1 MAFLTCIRQKKIYQV
16 HNNIVIY
23 FPGKLRDGSCFMI
36 FGILGL
42 CRAQG
47 ALAPV
52 PGLLPAG
59 RGVRGQ
65 RQHRDPGGE
74 GRLPPDYESVVRA
87 DNSRQE
93 SDL

>member
-1 MAFLTCIRQKKIYQV
+1 
-16 HNNIVIY
+16 
-23 FPGKLRDGSCFMI
+23 MI

-74 GRLPPDYESVVRA
+74 GRRLPPGLRECGD
-87 DNSRQE
+87 SRPGGSPQ
-93 SDL
+93 L